1 MDMRRTMM
9 TDKKESQMKE
19 NEVKED
25 WEHSSQELE
34 VLEKK

>member
-1 MDMRRTMM
+1 MDMRRTTM
-9 TDKKESQMKE
+9 TDREESTTKE